1 MGQYDLEDFTP
12 PQLDFELPLPRIRF
26 NGPHIDVV
34 GLQIVTNSTNKARFV
49 HLRFLDLSSKPVGAY
64 EIFGEVPQFALL
76 TKFISE
82 NVSEIGNL
90 YGKSDYALVTEC
102 KDGSLLFALTEK
114 GREQMK
120 EENSYD
126 FLLDGITGNPLRI
139 HEEKLHRI
147 LNPPFIS
154 HAIQNGHGK
163 QNRTLW
169 HYVGKRGQ
177 KNNFMEDLDR
187 VGWVKFERING

>member
-1 MGQYDLEDFTP
+1 
-12 PQLDFELPLPRIRF
+12 
-26 NGPHIDVV
+26 
-34 GLQIVTNSTNKARFV
+34 
-49 HLRFLDLSSKPVGAY
+49 
-64 EIFGEVPQFALL
+64 
-76 TKFISE
+76 
-82 NVSEIGNL
+82 L

-139 HEEKLHRI
+139 HEEKIHRI

-154 HAIQNGHGK
+154 HAIQIGHGK

-177 KNNFMEDLDR
+177 KNNFMEDLNR